1 MTTLERYVLRQMIGP
16 FGFFVLVLTGIVWLL
31 LSLKVINIVVNNGQG
46 AKVFLEFTVLLLP
59 VVFSIVLQLGAL
71 AASVYALHRLMTDS
85 EIIASFAAGASQLR
99 MSRPVFIFGVGL
111 AAVLAVDTLYLMPT
125 AARQMRDRVAE
136 VRADVA
142 SGIIRDG
149 RFLHPA
155 RGLTVY
161 IREITSQGELRGI
174 MVQDARDRARPVT
187 YTAKS
192 GFLTRVEDRPALV
205 MFEGQAQRF
214 EDGGERLSLLRFDS
228 LAYDLS
234 HFVSTNGNRSR
245 KASERFFW
253 ELINP
258 DPSIAK
264 TRKARG
270 KFIAEGHEQL
280 SAPIYAITLPML
292 AAAIL
297 FGGAFSRR
305 GFGGRV
311 AAALICGALVRVAGL
326 GAKSATTG
334 EPALW
339 PLMYAVPIG
348 GILIAVWMMSRE
360 RWAPGP
366 TERRDID
373 DDGDLTSGGPP
384 RPHDPYGWEP
394 ARA

>member
-1 MTTLERYVLRQMIGP
+1 MTTLERYVLRQMLGP
-16 FGFFVLVLTGIVWLL
+16 FGFFVLVLTGIVWLM

-46 AKVFLEFTVLLLP
+46 AKVFLEFTALLLP
-59 VVFSIVLQLGAL
+59 MVLSIVLQLSAL
-71 AASVYALHRLMTDS
+71 AASVYALHRLMMES
-85 EIIASFAAGASQLR
+85 EIIAAFAAGASQLR
-99 MSRPVFIFGVGL
+99 MSRPVAIFGLGL

-136 VRADVA
+136 VRSDVA
-142 SGIIRDG
+142 AGFIRDG

-161 IREITSQGELRGI
+161 IREITSQGELRGV

-192 GFLTRVEDRPALV
+192 GFLTRVDDRPALV

-214 EDGGERLSLLRFDS
+214 EQGGERLSLLRFDS

-234 HFVSTNGNRSR
+234 HFVSSDSVRTR

-258 DPSIAK
+258 DPTVAK
-264 TRKARG
+264 SEKARG

-280 SAPIYAITLPML
+280 SAPIYAVTLPML

-305 GFGGRV
+305 GFGARV
-311 AAALICGALVRVAGL
+311 AAALVCGALVRIIGL

-348 GILIAVWMMSRE
+348 GILIAMWMMSRE
-360 RWAPGP
+360 RWRAGP
-366 TERRDID
+366 TKRRDVD
-373 DDGDLTSGGPP
+373 DDGDLSAGDPP
-384 RPHDPYGWEP
+384 PSTNPHGWEP